1 MEYRMYCLT
10 ERHLS
15 IAQKTIQA
23 AHAIVEYSLKFGDTE
38 EYKHWANYDKTIIVL
53 DGGNTP
59 DMKNDIVKLTDIGH
73 NYEIFMEPDMGNFV
87 TCLAF
92 LVDERVFD
100 YDKYGRNFE
109 EWRNLKILE
118 SDRQQSYTD
127 PETGITR
134 INSVYIMPPT
144 YPEWMELIGG
154 EKQEKLKEIISTKR
168 LAQ

>member
-1 MEYRMYCLT
+1 MEYRMYCLA

-38 EYKHWANYDKTIIVL
+38 EYKHWAKYDKTIIVL

-59 DMKNDIVKLTDIGH
+59 DMKDDIVKLTDIAY
-73 NYEIFMEPDMGNFV
+73 NYEIFMEPDMDNFV
-87 TCLAF
+87 TCIAF
-92 LVDERVFD
+92 LADERVFD
-100 YDKYGRNFE
+100 YEKYGRNFE

-118 SDRQQSYTD
+118 NDRSQMHTD
-127 PETGITR
+127 PVTGVTTM
-134 INSVYIMPPT
+134 NAVYIMPPT
-144 YPEWMELIGG
+144 YPEWINLIGG
-154 EKQEKLKEIISTKR
+154 EKQEKVKEIISSKR

>member
-1 MEYRMYCLT
+1 MQYRMYCLS

-23 AHAIVEYSLKFGDTE
+23 AHAIVEYSLKYGDTE
-38 EYKHWANYDKTIIVL
+38 EYKRWAEYDKTIIVL
-53 DGGNTP
+53 DGGTTQE
-59 DMKNDIVKLTDIGH
+59 MVEDIRKLSEIRH
-73 NYEIFMEPDMGNFV
+73 NYEIFAEPDMGNFI
-87 TCLAF
+87 TSIAF
-92 LVDERVFD
+92 LADERVSD

-134 INSVYIMPPT
+134 MNTVYIMPPT
-144 YPEWMELIGG
+144 YPEWVELIGG